1 MLEYLSIA
9 NYAIIEDLRLEPGP
23 GFNTI
28 TGETGAGKS
37 ILLGALKLALGERA
51 SVEALRRGAARAN
64 VEAVFRN
71 LPPTVSALLRE
82 SGLDDDGGDDCV
94 ILRREIASGG
104 ASRAFINGRTVT
116 AAQLR
121 GVADQLID
129 IHSQNEH
136 TSLHE
141 PLTQLRLVD
150 RFGEHDGL
158 LAAYR
163 SAFDT
168 MRAAQHRL
176 AALDTDRDDAERRK
190 GFLEFQIDEIR
201 RVSPLDGED
210 EALDHERR
218 RLQHAERIV
227 EACAAACDMLYEG
240 EQTGTPAAALVDSA
254 RRRLDE
260 VATLDPSQGEL
271 AARAGEVRFTLEDL
285 AARVRDYAAGVSGD
299 PAHLAVVD
307 ERLHQLNDLKRKYGR
322 TLADVLATLTRLEE
336 EHRVIEFHDEELA
349 KALRDFASAA
359 GAALEAARNLQL
371 KRRKTAT
378 GFEKRVMQE
387 MRDLELPRARF
398 VVQLT
403 GRIDGLDAATPPTA
417 VADALT
423 AQGGDDIEFLV
434 SANAGEDP
442 KPLRR
447 VASGGE
453 IARIMLAVKA
463 VLAGRDEIPTLV
475 FDEIDVGISGEAAA
489 RVGEKLRRLA
499 ESHQV
504 LCITHLPQVA
514 ARGHDHWLVEKR
526 VAQGRTNA
534 TARRVTDGARVDA
547 IAEMLSGREPD
558 AAALGYAR
566 ELLARGAAG

>member
-1 MLEYLSIA
+1 MLEFLSIA

-51 SVEALRRGAARAN
+51 SGDTLRRGAARAN
-64 VEAVFRN
+64 VEAVFRR
-71 LPPTVSALLRE
+71 PPAALLALLE
-82 SGLDDDGGDDCV
+82 ETGLDGDDAEDCV
-94 ILRREIASGG
+94 ILRREITSAGV
-104 ASRAFINGRTVT
+104 SRAFVNGRSAT

-121 GVADQLID
+121 EVADLLID

-136 TSLHE
+136 TTLHE

-150 RFGEHDGL
+150 RFGEHETL

-163 SAFDT
+163 AAYDA
-168 MRAAQHRL
+168 MRAAHQRL

-201 RVSPLDGED
+201 RVAPVGGED
-210 EALDHERR
+210 EALDVERR
-218 RLQHAERIV
+218 RLQHAERIA
-227 EACAAACDMLYEG
+227 EACAAVCDMLYEG
-240 EQTGTPAAALVDSA
+240 EDTGNPAAALVDSA
-254 RRRLDE
+254 RRRLEE
-260 VATLDPSQGEL
+260 VAALDPSQEEL
-271 AARAGEVRFTLEDL
+271 AARAGEVRFAVEDL
-285 AARVRDYAAGVSGD
+285 AARVRDYAAGVAGD
-299 PAHLAVVD
+299 PARLAVVD

-322 TLADVLATLTRLEE
+322 TLADVLATLARLEE
-336 EHRVIEFHDEELA
+336 EHHRIEFHDEELA
-349 KALRDFASAA
+349 KARRDFADSAA
-359 GAALEAARNLQL
+359 SALEAARALER
-371 KRRKTAT
+371 KRRKTASA
-378 GFEKRVMQE
+378 FEKRVMQE
-387 MRDLELPRARF
+387 IRDLELPRARF
-398 VVQLT
+398 VVELT
-403 GRIDGLDAATPPTA
+403 SRADGLDAAVQPGA
-417 VADALT
+417 VADALG
-423 AQGGDDIEFLV
+423 ANGGDDIEFLV
-434 SANAGEDP
+434 STNAGEDP
-442 KPLRR
+442 KPLRK

-453 IARIMLAVKA
+453 IARIMLAIKA

-514 ARGHDHWLVEKR
+514 ARGHDHWLVEKH
-526 VAQGRTNA
+526 VAQGRTSA
-534 TARRVTDGARVDA
+534 TATRLADDDRIHA
-547 IAEMLSGREPD
+547 IAEMLSGRKPD
-558 AAALGYAR
+558 AAAIGYAR